1 MNYLNSLFI
10 YLLGGLLLL
19 SPIPLFAQNDLQ
31 AIEITGKGNN
41 STSLVFDYRRSSIR
55 NQLCLP
61 PNILCLPQGTK
72 IRAITL
78 SYKIYQNGSTVTESQ
93 GNIRVALG
101 ETSDIPEYKR
111 SYSYIE
117 EGLTTCYEGSDQL
130 EFDTEGEIKN
140 VTYNFATPYEYSGNY
155 LMVDLLTS
163 TPTPLNND
171 FYIGTTFHESESI
184 LNIQGENNKSPYLN
198 SWKPDLILGVE
209 LPANQ
214 AVPYIPFLFREQIF
228 GYAAMGSSS
237 GSIEIPIV
245 NLGDQAFNIV
255 KLSGS
260 CNFTL
265 VDFETVEGNLNQA
278 FQLQFTPVEA
288 GTMEESVSLQTS
300 AGNIDLKLSGTTY
313 RQISYNRIIT
323 VSNDNHV
330 WNQLRNEED
339 KLQITELS
347 IDGQVDGSD
356 INFVL
361 REISNLTKL
370 DMSAAISSS
379 TYFNIREGEWA
390 RLEQL
395 ALPIGIKEIT
405 IPKAANLSKL
415 ILPLGFKGIGGEYDP
430 VTRKEL
436 SLPPS
441 LTVLIAFGYNPPI
454 VYGDSQET
462 LRYIETVYVPE
473 NAIQEWKNSYYWK
486 NKNILPITDA
496 ILQPDFGGNVVIR
509 DDRVFTLDAYPNGEV
524 TVSIKPD
531 AEQVTASASLTNQA
545 PTQIKELS
553 LSYRLESRSSQSNEA
568 PSDGLF
574 SEKGAYSAFINENDQ
589 ASLQN
594 LSYNL
599 QLKPREWHFIAFPFD
614 VDKNTF
620 VSAAE
625 NGSRE
630 YVIRSYDGQARA
642 NNGMDWSGDGNWKDA
657 DGTLQSGHGYILQ
670 TESPEQSNNGKYYYN
685 LSLETNAA
693 QVILNTQA
701 VSIPL
706 TEYYSAQDDH
716 KNWNLIGNPYP
727 AFYNIRNINFGE
739 ASIIIIWNGQGYTP
753 LSIHDDSY
761 SLRPLEAFFVQ
772 KPDNQPSITFNP
784 EGRSTSAMATDF
796 YTLRSA
802 SYLDRK
808 LLNLSLSGETYTDK
822 ARIVINPSAKMD
834 YDMNN
839 DAIKW
844 MSPNKELP
852 QFYTLSNDGKRY
864 AINERPVGTGCI
876 PVGFYV
882 GQTGYYTFKISP
894 EDDWQQIY
902 LIDKYEN
909 KQVDLCLTAYSFHT
923 NEGTFDDRFEI
934 HIKGQPTSN
943 LSIDM
948 TSYRVW
954 AEGHTLNILTK
965 VNAYVTIYT
974 ATGIQKY
981 NGRIE
986 AGSIYVQLEPG
997 FYLVRINES
1006 TYKVIIH

>member
-19 SPIPLFAQNDLQ
+19 SPIPLFAQKNLQ

-41 STSLVFDYRRSSIR
+41 FTSLVFDYRQSSIR
-55 NQLCLP
+55 NQLYLP

-72 IRAITL
+72 IHAITL
-78 SYKIYQNGSTVTESQ
+78 SYEIYQYGSMVTESQ

-101 ETSDIPEYKR
+101 ETSEIPEYKHP
-111 SYSYIE
+111 YSYIE
-117 EGLTTCYEGSDQL
+117 EGLTTYYEGSDQL
-130 EFDTEGEIKN
+130 EFDTEGEIKY
-140 VTYNFATPYEYSGNY
+140 VTYNFDTPYEYSGNY

-184 LNIQGENNKSPYLN
+184 LNIQGENNNSPYRN
-198 SWKPDLILGVE
+198 SLKPDLILGVE

-214 AVPYIPFLFREQIF
+214 AVPFIPFLFREQIF

-237 GSIEIPIV
+237 EIISVDIYNIGDKPLQIEAV
-245 NLGDQAFNIV
+245 NSNT
-255 KLSGS
+255 LS
-260 CNFTL
+260 FAL
-265 VDFETVEGNLNQA
+265 EETKDVAAHSRETIHLK
-278 FQLQFTPVEA
+278 FTPKFP
-288 GTMEESVSLQTS
+288 GTMEENVNLQTS
-300 AGNIDLKLSGTTY
+300 NGKIDMKLSGTTY
-313 RQISYNRIIT
+313 RQIPYNREIM
-323 VSNDNHV
+323 VSRDTPLR
-330 WNQLRNEED
+330 NQLSNED
-339 KLQITELS
+339 RLTITELS
-347 IDGQVDGSD
+347 IDGQVDRSD

-454 VYGDSQET
+454 VYGGSQET
-462 LRYIETVYVPE
+462 LQYIETVYVPE
-473 NAIQEWKNSYYWK
+473 NAIQEWENSPYWR

-568 PSDGLF
+568 PSEGLF

-599 QLKPREWHFIAFPFD
+599 QLKPWEWHFIAFPFD
-614 VDKNTF
+614 VDKNAF
-620 VSAAE
+620 VSAVE

-642 NNGMDWSGDGNWKDA
+642 NNGMDWSNNWKNVSDKLRA
-657 DGTLQSGHGYILQ
+657 GCGYILQ
-670 TESPEQSNNGKYYYN
+670 TESPEQSNNGNYYN
-685 LSLETNAA
+685 LSFKLTDAEVTKAL
-693 QVILNTQA
+693 LNTQ
-701 VSIPL
+701 VISIPL
-706 TEYYSAQDDH
+706 NNYPSIYDDN

-727 AFYNIRNINFGE
+727 AFYNIRNINFGD

-882 GQTGYYTFKISP
+882 GQTGSYTFKISP

-934 HIKGQPTSN
+934 HIKKQPTSN

-997 FYLVRINES
+997 FYLVQINES

>member
-19 SPIPLFAQNDLQ
+19 SPIRLFAQKDLQ

-41 STSLVFDYRRSSIR
+41 FTSLVFDYRRSSIR

-78 SYKIYQNGSTVTESQ
+78 PYRINQNGSTITESQ
-93 GNIRVALG
+93 GNMRVALG
-101 ETSDIPEYKR
+101 ETSEIPEYKHP
-111 SYSYIE
+111 YSYIE
-117 EGLTTCYEGSDQL
+117 EGLTTYYEGSDQL
-130 EFDTEGEIKN
+130 EFDTEGKIKY
-140 VTYNFATPYEYSGNY
+140 VTYNFDSPYEYSGNY
-155 LMVDLLTS
+155 LMVDLLTT
-163 TPTPLNND
+163 TPNPLDDN
-171 FYIGTTFHESESI
+171 YIRTTFHESESI
-184 LNIQGENNKSPYLN
+184 INMRGENNKSPYLN

-214 AVPYIPFLFREQIF
+214 AVPFIPLTYRDLIF
-228 GYAAMGSSS
+228 EHASVSNPS
-237 GSIEIPIV
+237 ESISVPIV
-245 NLGDQAFNIV
+245 NLGDRAFDV
-255 KLSGS
+255 TTLSGS
-260 CNFTL
+260 NSFTL
-265 VDFETVEGNLNQA
+265 TNSKTVGANLSETINI
-278 FQLQFTPVEA
+278 QFTPQTT
-288 GTMEESVSLQTS
+288 GTYEETKFLKTT
-300 AGNIDLKLSGTTY
+300 AGNFEMKLSGTTY
-313 RQISYNRIIT
+313 RQAPYTRVIK
-323 VSNDNHV
+323 VSSDNPV
-330 WNQLRNEED
+330 RMQLFAEKD
-339 KLQITELS
+339 QITELTVT
-347 IDGQVDGSD
+347 GRVDGSD
-356 INFVL
+356 IYFLLN
-361 REISNLTKL
+361 EMSNLTKL
-370 DMSAAISSS
+370 DMSAAVSSDKS
-379 TYFNIREGEWA
+379 FNMRDESG
-390 RLEQL
+390 RKFEQL
-395 ALPIGIKEIT
+395 ALPAGIKEII
-405 IPKAANLSKL
+405 IPQNANLSRL
-415 ILPLGFKGIGGEYDP
+415 ILPLGFEGIGGEH
-430 VTRKEL
+430 VNGKL
-436 SLPPS
+436 SPLPQNLTS
-441 LTVLIAFGYNPPI
+441 LIVFGNKPI
-454 VYGDSQET
+454 SRMINGDFDEI
-462 LRYIETVYVPE
+462 LKYIETVYVPE
-473 NAIQEWKNSYYWK
+473 NAIQEWKNSYYWR

-496 ILQPDFGGNVVIR
+496 ILQPDFGGNVVIH

-614 VDKNTF
+614 VDKNAF

-706 TEYYSAQDDH
+706 TEYYSAQDDN

-753 LSIHDDSY
+753 LSIYDDSY

-882 GQTGYYTFKISP
+882 GQTGSYTFKISP

-943 LSIDM
+943 LSVDM
-948 TSYRVW
+948 SSYRVW

-997 FYLVRINES
+997 FYLVQINES

>member
-19 SPIPLFAQNDLQ
+19 SPIRLFAQKDLQ

-41 STSLVFDYRRSSIR
+41 FTSLVFDYRRSSIR

-78 SYKIYQNGSTVTESQ
+78 PYRINPNGSTVTESQ
-93 GNIRVALG
+93 GNMRVALG
-101 ETSDIPEYKR
+101 ETSEIPEYKHP
-111 SYSYIE
+111 YSYIE
-117 EGLTTCYEGSDQL
+117 EGLITYYEGSDQL
-130 EFDTEGEIKN
+130 EFDTEGKIKY
-140 VTYNFATPYEYSGNY
+140 VTYNFDTPYEYSGNY

-184 LNIQGENNKSPYLN
+184 LNIQGENNNSPYRN
-198 SWKPDLILGVE
+198 SLKPDLILGVE

-237 GSIEIPIV
+237 EIISVDIYNIGDKPLQIEAV
-245 NLGDQAFNIV
+245 NSNT
-255 KLSGS
+255 LS
-260 CNFTL
+260 FAL
-265 VDFETVEGNLNQA
+265 EETKDVAAHSRETIHLK
-278 FQLQFTPVEA
+278 FTPKFP
-288 GTMEESVSLQTS
+288 GTMEENVNLQTS
-300 AGNIDLKLSGTTY
+300 NGKIDMKLSGTTY
-313 RQISYNRIIT
+313 RQIPYNREIM
-323 VSNDNHV
+323 VSRGIPLR
-330 WNQLRNEED
+330 NQLSNED
-339 KLQITELS
+339 RQTITELS
-347 IDGQVDGSD
+347 ITGEITSSD
-356 INFVL
+356 IRFMFDQMP
-361 REISNLTKL
+361 NLTKL
-370 DMSAAISSS
+370 DMSAAISSDNYIYIS
-379 TYFNIREGEWA
+379 VENWPRF
-390 RLEQL
+390 EQL
-395 ALPIGIKEIT
+395 ALPVGIKNLQ
-405 IPKAANLSKL
+405 IPQNANLSRL
-415 ILPLGFKGIGGEYDP
+415 ILPLGFESIGVDYVVSQDI
-430 VTRKEL
+430 
-436 SLPPS
+436 SLPQN
-441 LTVLIAFGYNPPI
+441 LTSLIAFGTKPI
-454 VYGDSQET
+454 SSIMNGQADVV
-462 LRYIETVYVPE
+462 LKYIETVYVPE
-473 NAIQEWKNSYYWK
+473 NAIQEWENSYYWR

-496 ILQPDFGGNVVIR
+496 ILQPDFGGNVVIH

-614 VDKNTF
+614 VNKNAF

-642 NNGMDWSGDGNWKDA
+642 NNGMGWSNNWKNVSDKLRA
-657 DGTLQSGHGYILQ
+657 GCGYILQ
-670 TESPEQSNNGKYYYN
+670 TESPEQSNNGNYYN
-685 LSLETNAA
+685 LSVKLTDAEVTKAL
-693 QVILNTQA
+693 LNTQ
-701 VSIPL
+701 VISIPL
-706 TEYYSAQDDH
+706 NNYPSIYDDH

-753 LSIHDDSY
+753 LSIYDDSY

-772 KPDNQPSITFNP
+772 KPDNQYSITFNP
-784 EGRSTSAMATDF
+784 EGRSTSAMVTDF

-882 GQTGYYTFKISP
+882 GQTGSYTFKISP

-943 LSIDM
+943 LSVDM

-997 FYLVRINES
+997 FYLVQINES